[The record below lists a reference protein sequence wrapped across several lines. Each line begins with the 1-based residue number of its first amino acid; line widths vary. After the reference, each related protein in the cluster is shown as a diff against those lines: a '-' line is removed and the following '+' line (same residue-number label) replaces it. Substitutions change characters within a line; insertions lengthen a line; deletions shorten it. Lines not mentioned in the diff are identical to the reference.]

1 MSSVKTIA
9 FCSTILLLAT
19 LSTSWASGLEE
30 AEVLSPIVSPTQP
43 CKISVVT
50 NETDCDQALFYYAVA
65 VGQETQKAHL
75 SAGNMVRSHKLRGFN
90 LAISTPKQLLMGM
103 KAQLEMGSLK
113 LLLISKVVL
122 DVTP

>member
-43 CKISVVT
+43 CKISLVT
-50 NETDCDQALFYYAVA
+50 NETDYDQALFHYAVA

-75 SAGNMVRSHKLRGFN
+75 SAGNMVRSHQAARLQSCNQHAKAVTDGHGKPVRDGFSQIIIN
-90 LAISTPKQLLMGM
+90 Y
-103 KAQLEMGSLK
+103 
-113 LLLISKVVL
+113 
-122 DVTP
+122 

>member
-50 NETDCDQALFYYAVA
+50 NENDYKRALFHYTFA
-65 VGQETQKAHL
+65 VGQETQTAQD
-75 SAGNMVRSHKLRGFN
+75 SASNMVRSHQAARLQSCNQNAR
-90 LAISTPKQLLMGM
+90 A
-103 KAQLEMGSLK
+103 
-113 LLLISKVVL
+113 
-122 DVTP
+122 VTDGHGKPVRDGLFQIVINY

>member
-50 NETDCDQALFYYAVA
+50 NENDYKRALFHYTFA
-65 VGQETQKAHL
+65 VGQETQTAQD
-75 SAGNMVRSHKLRGFN
+75 SASNMVRSHQAAR
-90 LAISTPKQLLMGM
+90 LLSCNQN
-103 KAQLEMGSLK
+103 ARA
-113 LLLISKVVL
+113 
-122 DVTP
+122 VTDGHGKPVRDGLFQIVINY